1 MRHWTQEEKQRVAEL
16 LRKKL
21 TAGQIAPGFGR
32 SRCAIIG
39 LVNRDANLR
48 QIGFSKRNREA
59 DYLQVS

>member
-1 MRHWTQEEKQRVAEL
+1 MRQWTMEEKQRIGDL

-32 SRCAIIG
+32 SRSAIIG

-48 QIGFSKRNREA
+48 TIGFALSKSRSHGDA
-59 DYLQVS
+59 G